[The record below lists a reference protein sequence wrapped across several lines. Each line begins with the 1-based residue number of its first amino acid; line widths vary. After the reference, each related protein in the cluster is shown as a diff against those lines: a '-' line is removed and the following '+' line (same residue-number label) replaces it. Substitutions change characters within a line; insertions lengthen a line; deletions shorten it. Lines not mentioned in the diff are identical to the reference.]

1 MKAMLLAAGRGRRMG
16 ALTAHRPKPLLPVGG
31 RAMIVHHLERLAR
44 LGVREVVINL
54 SWQGAR
60 LRAALGDGA
69 AWGLEIRY
77 SEEGAHALETAG
89 GIVQALPLLGESPF
103 LLVNGDIV
111 TDHPLTMTP
120 LGAQDL
126 GHLVLVDNPAHNP
139 GGDFG
144 LRADRLVMT
153 APRLTYSGIALLRPA
168 LFEGLAPGVRALG
181 PLLAAA
187 IAADRMS
194 GEYYTG
200 YWSDAGTPARLAA
213 ADRQLRDVAPA
224 TATGSCEG

>member
-1 MKAMLLAAGRGRRMG
+1 MLLAAGRGRRMG

-111 TDHPLTMTP
+111 TDHPLTIGP
-120 LGAQDL
+120 LGARDL
-126 GHLVLVDNPAHNP
+126 GHLVLVDNPLHNR

-194 GEYYTG
+194 GEHYTG

-224 TATGSCEG
+224 AATGSCEG